1 MKNLSS
7 IEEWKKRN
15 EERYKSML
23 QRMFDSD
30 YAKKWMKELEEDKEE
45 EVEFYGRELT
55 EQERKTNLLDNFFE
69 QDLKDIVAVL
79 PELLEEIKE
88 EVKGE
93 LEYTVLESPE
103 KLEEHIG
110 GGLYQT
116 VNVPF
121 SLSKYLGN
129 IQDDLQ
135 KTLKKGEKP

>member
-79 PELLEEIKE
+79 PELWEEIKE

-129 IQDDLQ
+129 TRKARGNERIHRL
-135 KTLKKGEKP
+135 

>member
-1 MKNLSS
+1 
-7 IEEWKKRN
+7 
-15 EERYKSML
+15 ML
-23 QRMFDSD
+23 QRIFDSD

-79 PELLEEIKE
+79 PELWEEIKE

-93 LEYTVLESPE
+93 LEYTVLGSPE
-103 KLEEHIG
+103 RLEEYVTG
-110 GGLYQT
+110 PTWTEFLE
-116 VNVPF
+116 VPF

-129 IQDDLQ
+129 TRKARGNERIHRL
-135 KTLKKGEKP
+135 